1 MDVNWY
7 AAETIVQET
16 LHARRAKDEMAR
28 LAATARP
35 YRTRR
40 GIGAALLKLG
50 RALVGE
56 SSAPVSEQTAARGAT
71 R

>member
-7 AAETIVQET
+7 TAEIMIQET
-16 LHARRAKDEMAR
+16 LHARRAKAEVAH
-28 LAATARP
+28 LGAIAP
-35 YRTRR
+35 QYGTRR
-40 GIGAALLKLG
+40 RIGAALIKLG

-56 SSAPVSEQTAARGAT
+56 SSAPVSEQAAVRGAT

>member
-7 AAETIVQET
+7 AAEIIAQET
-16 LHARRAKDEMAR
+16 LHARRAKADVAR
-28 LAATARP
+28 LPAIARQ

-40 GIGAALLKLG
+40 RIGASLIKLG

-56 SSAPVSEQTAARGAT
+56 SRAPVSEQTAP
-71 R
+71 